1 MRLGKIL
8 VLGGLGFLGRN
19 AVKTLIK
26 RGYSVR
32 VFDRRVP
39 NDAEVIDLFG
49 TSDNID
55 FIAGDFLDKKLI
67 LLALSGCDSCLH
79 LITTT
84 LPATSNADKIYDVSS
99 NLIGSIQV
107 LEAMRELEIG
117 KLIFLSSGGTV
128 YGNPLYTPIDENH
141 PTHPR
146 SSYGIVKLAIEKY
159 CYLFNELHNMKA
171 FVLRLSNP
179 YGAGQL
185 GTGIQGAIPV
195 FVHRALMGEPIEIWG
210 DGKVIRDYV
219 HIDDVSA
226 AIVSAVEYQGNE
238 TIFNIG
244 SGSGT
249 SLNQIIGSIEHALKR
264 KVNVNYQPARSLDV
278 SVSVLDITK
287 AISEFAWMPR
297 VPLEEGIRTVVE
309 DQRLALQMLG
319 GLSS

>member
-19 AVKTLIK
+19 TVKTLI
-26 RGYSVR
+26 RGGYSVR

-39 NDAEVIDLFG
+39 NEREIITMFG

-55 FIAGDFLDKKLI
+55 FIAGDFLDRKVI
-67 LLALSGCDSCLH
+67 LEALTGCDACIH

-99 NLIGSIQV
+99 NLIGSLQV
-107 LEAMRELEIG
+107 LESMRELEVG
-117 KLIFLSSGGTV
+117 KLVFLSSGGTV
-128 YGNPLYTPIDENH
+128 YGNPIYTPIDENH

-159 CYLFNELHNMKA
+159 CHLYNELHNMKA
-171 FVLRLSNP
+171 VVLRLSNP

-195 FVHRALMGEPIEIWG
+195 FVHRALTEEPIEVWG
-210 DGKVIRDYV
+210 DGNVVRDYV
-219 HIDDVSA
+219 HINDVSA
-226 AIVSAVEYQGNE
+226 AIASAVEYRGDE
-238 TIFNIG
+238 TLFNIG
-244 SGSGT
+244 SGSGR
-249 SLNQIIGSIEHALKR
+249 SLNQIVGSIEQALER
-264 KVNVNYQPARSLDV
+264 KVSVNYRPARSLDV

-287 AISEFAWMPR
+287 AMTEFNWKPK
-297 VPLEEGIRTVVE
+297 VTLESGILTVIE
-309 DQRLALQMLG
+309 DQRLALQMSG
-319 GLSS
+319 N